1 MIYLENS
8 LNELKNFIEK
18 INENKENLK
27 LKIQKIFTKIRNTLN
42 EREDQILLEVDN
54 QFNKIYFNEDII
66 KKSEKLPNKIKFS
79 LERGRKI
86 EKEWNENNAI
96 FLVNDCINIENNI
109 KEINIIKNNIKKA
122 NSLNADNINFYPNE
136 YENNIFLD
144 SIKTFGKIVLSEIK
158 YKFRKCPENI
168 KENKKY
174 IITGENENI
183 VTVIGRGDEWIGI
196 LCQNELKKTME
207 HKWKIKIIKTKNKNI
222 MVGIAPVDF
231 NINTC
236 YWKTGYYLVCHNS
249 TLYSGPPFNNNGK
262 VTNLEIVKKEITL
275 IMDINKGSLK
285 IIMDNDLKEEIIY
298 LNIPIDKPITPA
310 VLLYDKDDTIE
321 IVEC

>member
-1 MIYLENS
+1 L
-8 LNELKNFIEK
+8 
-18 INENKENLK
+18 
-27 LKIQKIFTKIRNTLN
+27 
-42 EREDQILLEVDN
+42 
-54 QFNKIYFNEDII
+54 
-66 KKSEKLPNKIKFS
+66 
-79 LERGRKI
+79 
-86 EKEWNENNAI
+86 
-96 FLVNDCINIENNI
+96 
-109 KEINIIKNNIKKA
+109 
-122 NSLNADNINFYPNE
+122 
-136 YENNIFLD
+136 
-144 SIKTFGKIVLSEIK
+144 
-158 YKFRKCPENI
+158 
-168 KENKKY
+168 
-174 IITGENENI
+174 TG
-183 VTVIGRGDEWIGI
+183 TGCYWAGI
-196 LCQNELKKTME
+196 LCQNELKKSME

-236 YWKTGYYLVCHNS
+236 YWKTGYYLVCHDS

-310 VLLYDKDDTIE
+310 VLLYNKDDTVE